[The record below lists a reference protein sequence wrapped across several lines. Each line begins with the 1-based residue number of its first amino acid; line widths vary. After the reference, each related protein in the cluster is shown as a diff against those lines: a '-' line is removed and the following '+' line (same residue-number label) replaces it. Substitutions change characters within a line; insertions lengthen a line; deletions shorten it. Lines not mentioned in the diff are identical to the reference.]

1 MELCFTNYICH
12 YGHIIISRRRNMR
25 EMYQKPV
32 ARTENVEIGVY
43 GIYTDDIACDV
54 DDADGC
60 PD

>member
-1 MELCFTNYICH
+1 
-12 YGHIIISRRRNMR
+12 MR